1 MTTITPAT
9 LVQLGEITRLY
20 RACGAKMLQN
30 GFDNWGDF
38 YPSTAIIRTDI
49 QHQNLF
55 ALATANNQILGVI
68 VLDEVQPP
76 MFSEVSWQFPSSA
89 ILVIHR
95 LAVLPDYQGHGYAK
109 KLMEFAETYA
119 SQQHYQAIRLD
130 AYSVNKKLLQ
140 FYKNLGYQITKE
152 AISLGA
158 KWKHPF
164 HCFEKSS
171 KQ

>member
-1 MTTITPAT
+1 MTTITTAT
-9 LVQLGEITRLY
+9 LAQIEEITHLY
-20 RACGAKMLQN
+20 RACGAKMLQH

-38 YPSTAIIRTDI
+38 YPTVATIRTDI

-55 ALATANNQILGVI
+55 ALVTSKNQILGVV
-68 VLDEVQPP
+68 VLDEIQPP
-76 MFSEVSWQFPSSA
+76 MFAEVNWQFPSSS
-89 ILVIHR
+89 ILVVHR
-95 LAVLPDYQGHGYAK
+95 LAVSPDYQGNGYAK
-109 KLMEFAETYA
+109 KLMKFAEMYA

-130 AYSVNKKLLQ
+130 AYSINKKLLQ